1 MKDIQVLLLAGGIGQ
16 RMWPIQTNKNLL
28 SFFGKPLIFHQLE
41 TLSQSGFTDLTVV
54 VNPEIKAA
62 VEKLGLPVKIAV
74 QKKALGQGD
83 AIVSAENLINQN
95 KPLLVMN
102 ANDFFRPSLLAEIRQ
117 RFNDQLDA
125 LLVSQRTKQYF
136 PGGYLIVSGSQVKG
150 MVEKPKPGTEPS
162 DLVKL
167 VLDFFREP
175 AILIDAL
182 KKVKQTSIAYE
193 IALDQ
198 LMKAGRNFGLVEY
211 AGPWV
216 TIKKPEHILDL
227 AAFFLQERKKSAV
240 VKAEGVKIFRGSV
253 VKNAYLGSGVVIG
266 NQALV
271 RDSIIE
277 AGSVVGFSAEV
288 ARSYLGPNCWLHANY
303 LGDSI
308 LEGNNS
314 FGSGAR
320 TANLRLDEKEIV
332 PGRIKLGAILGADSR
347 VGINASLMPGV
358 KIGSQAFVGPGL
370 VLKEDAADNSFS
382 YLKQVI
388 IQKKNKAR
396 FNLNHREEFR
406 KKL

>member
-16 RMWPIQTNKNLL
+16 RMWPIKTNKNLL
-28 SFFGKPLIFHQLE
+28 TFFGKPLILHQVEMLRQAG
-41 TLSQSGFTDLTVV
+41 LTDLRVV
-54 VNPEIKAA
+54 VNPEIKLA

-83 AIVSAENLINQN
+83 AILSAASLINQN

-102 ANDFFRPSLLAEIRQ
+102 ANDFFRPSLLTEM
-117 RFNDQLDA
+117 QLRLNSQIDA
-125 LLVSQRTKQYF
+125 LLVSQKVKQYF
-136 PGGYLIVSGSQVKG
+136 PGGYLIVSGSRARG
-150 MVEKPKPGTEPS
+150 MVEKPEPGTEPS

-175 AILIDAL
+175 AILIDAI
-182 KKVKQTSIAYE
+182 KKIKQTDISYE
-193 IALDQ
+193 TALDAM
-198 LMKAGRNFGLVEY
+198 MKTSYNFQVLAYQG
-211 AGPWV
+211 AWV

-370 VLKEDAADNSFS
+370 ILKEDAADNSFS

-388 IQKKNKAR
+388 IQKKNRAR